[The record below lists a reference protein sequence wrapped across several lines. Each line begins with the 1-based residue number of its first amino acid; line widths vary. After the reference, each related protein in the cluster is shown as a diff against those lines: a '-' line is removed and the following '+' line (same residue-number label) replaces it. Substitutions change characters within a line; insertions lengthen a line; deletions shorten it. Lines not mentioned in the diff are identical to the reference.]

1 MMSVLSGYQNSR
13 KTSQEKKKAI
23 DQYLLI
29 IDAKILSKIM
39 ANQIWHYFKK
49 GLYTTNKCD
58 LSQECKVDLT
68 FESQLL

>member
-39 ANQIWHYFKK
+39 ENYQDG
-49 GLYTTNKCD
+49 GL
-58 LSQECKVDLT
+58 EV
-68 FESQLL
+68 